1 MSATITP
8 DPDEY
13 LLGDEPRPRRRT
25 KVERA
30 TRKQEA
36 LSMRLA
42 GVRIDQ
48 IAKTLGVHPATV
60 YAWERASVRDIP
72 REEADELR
80 ALELARLDAL
90 QRSVWADAMRGDT
103 RAVDRVLQIMDR
115 RARYLGLYDERTAG
129 LEAVGGL
136 LDRLVNGEG

>member
-1 MSATITP
+1 MSATTP

-13 LLGDEPRPRRRT
+13 LMGDQPRPRRRP

-30 TRKQEA
+30 TRRAEA

-48 IAKTLGVHPATV
+48 IAKTLGVHPSTV
-60 YAWERASVRDIP
+60 YAWERDAVRDLP
-72 REEADELR
+72 REQADELR
-80 ALELARLDAL
+80 FLELDRLDAL